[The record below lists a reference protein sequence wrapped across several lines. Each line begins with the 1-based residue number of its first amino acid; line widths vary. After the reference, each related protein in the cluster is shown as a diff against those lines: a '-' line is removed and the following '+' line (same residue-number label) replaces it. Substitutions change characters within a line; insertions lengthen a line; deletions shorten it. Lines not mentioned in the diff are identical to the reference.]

1 MCLGAHPCA
10 ATHARARPPAHPPAH
25 PRAVN
30 VTTLMDTEQRTRMVL
45 DRIAYETDPD
55 TFIARCAWECVGVG
69 AGAGACGW
77 VRSL

>member
-1 MCLGAHPCA
+1 M
-10 ATHARARPPAHPPAH
+10 
-25 PRAVN
+25 
-30 VTTLMDTEQRTRMVL
+30 TTLMDTEQRTRMVL